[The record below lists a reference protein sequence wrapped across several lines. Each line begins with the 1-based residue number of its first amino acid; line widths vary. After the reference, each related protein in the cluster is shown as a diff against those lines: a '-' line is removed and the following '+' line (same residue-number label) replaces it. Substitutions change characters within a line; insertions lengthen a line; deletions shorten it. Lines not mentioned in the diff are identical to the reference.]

1 MKDKDNKLS
10 KCPLCVHGEIKVI
23 NITTNPSPDIDDA
36 YDIQCTHCNSTW
48 CVAVKKGATVE
59 NVKLMYNTVS
69 KKGIKVKASG
79 GIKSRLFAT
88 DLINAGASRLGT
100 SSGVSIVQ

>member
-59 NVKLMYNTVS
+59 NVWNALVARWEGRFS
-69 KKGIKVKASG
+69 KTKV
-79 GIKSRLFAT
+79 
-88 DLINAGASRLGT
+88 
-100 SSGVSIVQ
+100 